1 MKTVATFESLS
12 AIGEPVHWAIGVFDG
27 LHIGHSAVIASAR
40 QARDAEGGKLGVFT
54 FDRHPI
60 SVVRP
65 EEAPRR
71 ISSGEAERKRL
82 FRELGVDILF
92 SIHFDADLAR
102 MTALEFLDLLHRSCR
117 IGSISVGEDWRF
129 GRNRKGDVHLLNAE
143 GERLGFPVY
152 VHPHVVMNGERI
164 SSTRIRR
171 DIERGDLDSVRALLG
186 RPYTITGTV
195 VHGKRLARQLGFP
208 TANIRPDNDQLPPA
222 GVYAARVELDGKRI
236 DGIANLGFRPTVD
249 GDSHE
254 LLLEV
259 HLFDWKGDLYGRML
273 EVELINFLR
282 PERKFDSI
290 ELLRQCMIGDCRE
303 ARAILAAKG

>member
-1 MKTVATFESLS
+1 MKTVTTFDALS
-12 AIGEPVHWAIGVFDG
+12 VIEEPVHWAMGVFDG

-40 QARDAEGGKLGVFT
+40 QARDADGGLLGVFT

-65 EEAPRR
+65 QEAPPR
-71 ISSGEAERKRL
+71 ISGGQDQRGKQFAN
-82 FRELGVDILF
+82 LGVDLLL
-92 SIHFDADLAR
+92 SIHFDTALAR
-102 MTALEFLDLLHRSCR
+102 MTAAQFLDLLHRSCR

-129 GRNRKGDVHLLNAE
+129 GRGREGDVKLLTAE

-171 DIERGDLDSVRALLG
+171 AIQRGDLDDARAMLG
-186 RPYTITGTV
+186 RPYTISGTV
-195 VHGKRLARQLGFP
+195 IHGKRLARQLGFP
-208 TANIRPDNDQLPPA
+208 TANIRPDNGQLPPA
-222 GVYAARVELDGKRI
+222 GVYAARVTLDGKRI
-236 DGIANLGFRPTVD
+236 DGIANLGGRPTID
-249 GDSHE
+249 SDSHE
-254 LLLEV
+254 TLLEV
-259 HLFDWKGDLYGRML
+259 HLFDWKGDLYGRTL
-273 EVELINFLR
+273 EVELLNFLR

-303 ARAILAAKG
+303 ARAILAAKA